1 LSAIGLDFGGF
12 WVSVDF
18 NVPISGKRRK
28 GKEKDLTQRPLR
40 TQRATEEEKKESED
54 EGDVGDT
61 AKRE

>member
-1 LSAIGLDFGGF
+1 
-12 WVSVDF
+12 VEF

-40 TQRATEEEKKESED
+40 TQWATEEEKKESED